1 MVVESLFCIIMIYE
15 CLSKPPETEAQQK
28 KTAQQFDSGG
38 GCTLERLKGRQLEGR
53 KFRRQHG
60 IGPYI
65 LDFFCPSESLSIELD
80 GEVHFSL
87 TASERDQKRSDYLKG
102 QGIHEV
108 RFENQDVFNNI
119 EELLRSIRAFFR
131 NEV

>member
-1 MVVESLFCIIMIYE
+1 MNASRNHPKLKRNRKK
-15 CLSKPPETEAQQK
+15 LRSNLTPAEAALWK
-28 KTAQQFDSGG
+28 
-38 GCTLERLKGRQLEGR
+38 RLKGRQLEGR